1 MPPLS
6 AVVITRNEE
15 KNIARCLRSL
25 HAVTDD
31 IVVVDARSTDRTADI
46 ARSEGARVL
55 SHDWEGYAA
64 AKNRGNEQALNDLIL
79 SVDADEVVS
88 DELARAIGGFVQRG
102 GAAGRMRRKTN
113 FCGTWIRHGAW
124 YPDIKLRLFDRRN
137 FRWTGDVH
145 ETLEGPSRA
154 AELLPGHLLH
164 FSYTSVDEFVDRQ
177 RHYARLGAL
186 ALHRRNTRP
195 GAAAPLLKPAIRF
208 FRDYVLR
215 AGFLDGAAGFLIA
228 RVTAQ
233 AVYWKYAELKR
244 LAARPA

>member
-15 KNIARCLRSL
+15 KNIARCLKSL

-31 IVVVDARSTDRTADI
+31 IVVVDARSTDRTAAI
-46 ARSEGARVL
+46 ARAEGARVL

-64 AKNRGNEQALNDLIL
+64 AKNKGNEQAQNDLIL

-88 DELARAIGGFVQRG
+88 DELARAIDGFVRRG
-102 GAAGRMRRKTN
+102 GDAGRMRRKTN
-113 FCGTWIRHGAW
+113 FCGRWIRHGGW

-145 ETLEGPSRA
+145 ETLEGPSRD

-164 FSYTSVDEFVDRQ
+164 YSYASVDEFVERQ
-177 RHYARLGAL
+177 KHYARLGAM
-186 ALHRRNTRP
+186 ALHKRNARAGKATL
-195 GAAAPLLKPAIRF
+195 LLKPAIRF
-208 FRDYVLR
+208 LRDYILR
-215 AGFLDGAAGFLIA
+215 AGFLDGTAGLLIA

-244 LAARPA
+244 LAAHPA